1 MVAEH
6 SWAPE
11 HAGANI
17 WMQVQVHGLISTTC
31 CCSGTYQAEAAQ
43 ALETKRLQALCV
55 TWNVNERFPEAGCP
69 LFAWLRN
76 TSATCNLAVIGLQE
90 VEMGGGSV
98 AMGTVKDNLF
108 RGMQVRSIWY
118 NVMTNGISCLC
129 CFFTSCGG
137 NLQIQRRAKTY

>member
-1 MVAEH
+1 
-6 SWAPE
+6 
-11 HAGANI
+11 
-17 WMQVQVHGLISTTC
+17 MQVDGLISGAC

-76 TSATCNLAVIGLQE
+76 TSAACNLAMIGLQE

-108 RGMQVRSIWY
+108 RGIQVQLMWCKI
-118 NVMTNGISCLC
+118 MTNSLMPLWLVYQLSWL
-129 CFFTSCGG
+129 FADPTES
-137 NLQIQRRAKTY
+137 